1 MSKGLAVFIT
11 EYEKAYPDEVVRIDK
26 VTKMTESGVEV
37 AISTQAAVVL
47 AMVASSSV
55 DRRRSLTE
63 LRRELEKTRPQ
74 LEAEIKAQIAMLL
87 LYTYRNATDDEIRQY
102 IEFSTTP
109 AGSKYHSSM
118 TAAIKKALTESS
130 IRWGKAIGE
139 RIEELK
145 GKSETWRKNR

>member
-1 MSKGLAVFIT
+1 MSKGLADFIT

-102 IEFSTTP
+102 IELSTTP

-118 TAAIKKALTESS
+118 TAAIKKALTKSS
-130 IRWGKAIGE
+130 IRWGKVIGE

-145 GKSETWRKNR
+145 GKSET